1 MEKIN
6 YRRERGEFIS
16 HAQQVIFDQME
27 AETLQAVSY
36 FLSIYLKIKYN
47 NFVVFNGSMKIV
59 MVQFNAG

>member
-36 FLSIYLKIKYN
+36 FLSIYLSQN
-47 NFVVFNGSMKIV
+47 
-59 MVQFNAG
+59 